1 MSAAVS
7 PSALE
12 VREVSKAFRR
22 PGHRREQVAA
32 LRAVSL
38 RVEPGEAV
46 GLVGASGS
54 GKTTLARLVVGVAR
68 PTSGEIWF
76 GAVRIDRLGRRALRQ
91 YRRDVQYVFQDP
103 YAALNPVH
111 TVGYALARPLTN
123 LRGLAGRDI
132 PRETGELLD
141 RVGLTPAAQYL
152 GKLPHQLSGGQ
163 RQRVVIARALASRPK
178 LLIADE
184 PVSMLDVSLRAEIL
198 ALLRELQTA
207 EGLSMLYI
215 THDLLS
221 ARVATQRL
229 VVLAQGSVVETGPT
243 GSVLQ
248 HPEHAYTRELIDAI
262 PDPFSRGAP
271 RPAPPSLRTDQ
282 H

>member
-1 MSAAVS
+1 MRDALA
-7 PSALE
+7 PGELE

-22 PGHRREQVAA
+22 PGRRSERVQA
-32 LRAVSL
+32 LRDVSL
-38 RVEPGEAV
+38 HVGPGEAV

-54 GKTTLARLVVGVAR
+54 GKTTLARLVVGAAR
-68 PTSGEIWF
+68 PSSGEIRF
-76 GAVRIDRLGRRALRQ
+76 GAVAVDRLGRRSLRQ

-111 TVGYALARPLTN
+111 TVGYSLARPLSN

-132 PRETGELLD
+132 HREAGELLE
-141 RVGLTPAAQYL
+141 RVGLAPAAQYL
-152 GKLPHQLSGGQ
+152 AKLPHQLSGGQ
-163 RQRVVIARALASRPK
+163 RQRVVIARALATRPK

-198 ALLRELQTA
+198 ALLRQLQTA

-229 VVLAQGSVVETGPT
+229 VVLQQGSVVETGAT

-262 PDPFSRGAP
+262 PNPFS
-271 RPAPPSLRTDQ
+271 RPAPPPPRREQ
-282 H
+282 P